1 MVIVNRLYK
10 RSAGLLSCCLICLL
24 MMGCGG
30 KSDSPDKG
38 KSEQAQEIARQ
49 KIPGAETKPDVTP
62 DTQQKKAPTPGN
74 AVKASEPVKTATPP
88 ATVSHQPVADK
99 GSPASTSM
107 AQNKPAA
114 PAGTQGTASGEDA
127 VKPLSPEK
135 QAEIEAIT
143 KEAKTAAKV
152 EAATKQ
158 VEQLVAEKQKQTSSE
173 TDLVPGEGTAPEA
186 APVIDLGKE
195 TAETETGTGEG
206 DEEAE
211 KDEFFN
217 PFAPLFQKED
227 TGVSMAEPPSF
238 RDKRGEFL
246 TPLEKIDIGQLT
258 LKGVIQAQSGNRA
271 IVVDASGEGY
281 VITMGTYVGLN
292 SGTVEKIESDRIVI
306 VESIG
311 TRQSQTVLKLQK
323 PAGE

>member
-10 RSAGLLSCCLICLL
+10 SSAGLLSCCLICLL
-24 MMGCGG
+24 MVGCGG

-38 KSEQAQEIARQ
+38 KSKQAQEIARQ
-49 KIPGAETKPDVTP
+49 KIPGAETKPNVTP
-62 DTQQKKAPTPGN
+62 DTQQKKAPTPGK
-74 AVKASEPVKTATPP
+74 AVKASEPAKTPTPP
-88 ATVSHQPVADK
+88 ATVLQQPVAEK
-99 GSPASTSM
+99 STPASTLM

-127 VKPLSPEK
+127 VKQLSPEK
-135 QAEIEAIT
+135 QAEIDAIT

-158 VEQLVAEKQKQTSSE
+158 VEQLVAEKQKQISSE
-173 TDLVPGEGTAPEA
+173 TDLVPGEGDAPEA

-227 TGVSMAEPPSF
+227 TGVSMDLPSF
-238 RDKRGEFL
+238 RDKREFL

-292 SGTVEKIESDRIVI
+292 SGTVQKIESDRVVI